1 MNRTPITTLRDL
13 VPLRPLLRH
22 EHLRLAE
29 LQAQRFL
36 KLASIDAPAVPMRII
51 TDIPKIRV
59 SVMRPFPTSGASH
72 WKNGLWMVILN
83 GREPQT
89 RRRFSLAHEFKHIL
103 DDRFRDLIY
112 AQIRPRD
119 RDEFSE
125 QVCDYFA
132 GCLLIPRPWLKR
144 SWGRGIQST
153 KDLAR
158 IFDVSEAAI
167 ETRLGQVGLT
177 EPRPRCD
184 WAIIDWNTIRTDDVR
199 ITRYERALHPDYALG
214 AAA

>member
-1 MNRTPITTLRDL
+1 MNRSAITTLRDG

-29 LQAQRFL
+29 LQAQKFL
-36 KLASIDAPAVPMRII
+36 KLAAIDQPAVPSSII
-51 TDIPKIRV
+51 TDIPKLHV

-72 WKNGLWMVILN
+72 WKDGLWMVILN
-83 GREPQT
+83 GREPET

-103 DDRFRDLIY
+103 DDRFYDLIY
-112 AQIRPRD
+112 AGIPTHD
-119 RDEFSE
+119 RHDFAE

-132 GCLLIPRPWLKR
+132 GCLMIPRPWLKR
-144 SWGRGIQST
+144 SWCQGIQRT

-184 WAIIDWNTIRTDDVR
+184 RNLIDWDKINTAPDRT
-199 ITRYERALHPDYALG
+199 TRYERALHPDFALG
-214 AAA
+214 ASA